1 MNNKSKKI
9 SLSLNGTNV
18 LKAIAILSVLII
30 HILSSVKISPFVSDS
45 NFQLIAV
52 SLDQLARISVPI
64 FVALSGFGLLCKYS
78 KKISLKE
85 FYFKRIFKI
94 IPQYLLWSI
103 TFYLLFYF
111 IPSWGPSSQQPNFL
125 WQLLLGRA
133 DYHLYF
139 VPMIFQ
145 IYLIFPVL
153 LTLFKRW
160 PKTILLLGFA
170 TQMIWWWFFSYQDY
184 IVTDWKY
191 FQGDGEQYIWMTNWI
206 AYFILGMYLP
216 IIWNWLNKK
225 NYRII
230 FIFVLWIMSAI
241 FAIYDSITKIND
253 GVDPLYALKFTRYP
267 LFLYSSIA
275 IVLFSFLVAKYF
287 KTKNENSILAV
298 FGEKSY
304 SIYLGHT
311 LFLRIAVFLIY
322 L

>member
-1 MNNKSKKI
+1 
-9 SLSLNGTNV
+9 
-18 LKAIAILSVLII
+18 
-30 HILSSVKISPFVSDS
+30 
-45 NFQLIAV
+45 
-52 SLDQLARISVPI
+52 
-64 FVALSGFGLLCKYS
+64 
-78 KKISLKE
+78 
-85 FYFKRIFKI
+85 
-94 IPQYLLWSI
+94 
-103 TFYLLFYF
+103 
-111 IPSWGPSSQQPNFL
+111 
-125 WQLLLGRA
+125 
-133 DYHLYF
+133 
-139 VPMIFQ
+139 
-145 IYLIFPVL
+145 
-153 LTLFKRW
+153 
-160 PKTILLLGFA
+160 
-170 TQMIWWWFFSYQDY
+170 
-184 IVTDWKY
+184 
-191 FQGDGEQYIWMTNWI
+191 MTNWI